1 MSFDFFAD
9 PCSVSRHFTRQ
20 IRQNFLLQF
29 HTFIGLADRQIEQS
43 FDTGM
48 SFVFVIIGALGSFIM
63 IQEEGIVG
71 VCEHN
76 VFSKKGSFK
85 EGMIAVYL
93 LENIVIPMHKPKLT
107 AAFA

>member
-1 MSFDFFAD
+1 
-9 PCSVSRHFTRQ
+9 
-20 IRQNFLLQF
+20 
-29 HTFIGLADRQIEQS
+29 
-43 FDTGM
+43 
-48 SFVFVIIGALGSFIM
+48 M

-107 AAFA
+107 AAFAWRFIVKIEGVLCHQYVVVS